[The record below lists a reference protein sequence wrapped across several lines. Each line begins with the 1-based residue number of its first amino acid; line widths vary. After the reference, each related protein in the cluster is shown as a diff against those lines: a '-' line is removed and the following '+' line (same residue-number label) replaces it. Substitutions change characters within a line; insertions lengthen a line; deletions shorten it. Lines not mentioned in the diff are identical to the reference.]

1 MKNGVDEVRDTKIT
15 EQRLHPVTRRTA
27 GLSALAVSA
36 LSLQAGRVCPE
47 TSLSILCIQMTD
59 FWSDSVQIYHSSHS
73 GLFAFTAQNNLEKEL
88 RKVSHSSLN
97 SLENPILLIHMAEK
111 RQSQKW
117 KEKQTKRTRL
127 TRCPA
132 STVYYAH
139 NQCPSCC
146 SALGPSWEA
155 ADMRSRQV
163 RGVRVKIWG
172 RSTGETDSWMEW

>member
-15 EQRLHPVTRRTA
+15 EQRLHPVTRRTV

-47 TSLSILCIQMTD
+47 TSLSILYIQMTD

-117 KEKQTKRTRL
+117 KEKQTKCTRL

-172 RSTGETDSWMEW
+172 RSTRETDSWMER